1 MESYRGRQ
9 GETELRVQ
17 KRERR
22 MVVGGWV
29 GGDQESLRW
38 EKTEMVRGRESRNG
52 SAGLNIQQL
61 CPDLLTLG
69 VHALNVA

>member
-17 KRERR
+17 KRER
-22 MVVGGWV
+22 MVVGVCG

-38 EKTEMVRGRESRNG
+38 EKTEMVRGRESRKG